1 MSFSDDE
8 LERYARHIVLREVG
22 GSGQRKLSA
31 ARVAVV
37 GAGGLGSPALLY
49 LAAAGVGHLRVIDDD
64 AVSLSNLQ
72 RQVLHRTEA
81 VGRAKVESAAETLAA
96 VNPHVVVEGRT
107 ERLGGENAAA
117 LLGDV
122 DLVLDGSDTFATREV
137 VNRACV
143 AAGVPLI
150 SGALSQWEGQVS
162 LFDPQRGGP
171 CYSCIFADPPAEGQ
185 APSCAEAGVM
195 GALAGVIGAMMAG
208 EALKVITGAGQ
219 PLRGEMLIYD
229 ALWGETRKIRL
240 AARAGCPV
248 CGGRGVAI

>member
-1 MSFSDDE
+1 MSTPEPFSDDE

-22 GSGQRKLSA
+22 GSGQKKLRA

-64 AVSLSNLQ
+64 VVSLSNLQ

-81 VGRAKVESAAETLAA
+81 VGAAKVESAAETLAS
-96 VNPHVVVEGRT
+96 VNPHVVVERVR
-107 ERLGGENAAA
+107 ERLEAGNTA
-117 LLGDV
+117 LLEDV
-122 DLVLDGSDTFATREV
+122 DLVLDGSDSFATRV
-137 VNRACV
+137 LVNRACV

-162 LFDPQRGGP
+162 LFDPVRGGP
-171 CYSCIFADPPAEGQ
+171 CYACIFPDPPAPGQ

-219 PLRGEMLIYD
+219 LLRGEMLIYD
-229 ALWGETRKIRL
+229 ALWGETRKITL
-240 AARAGCPV
+240 ARRAGCSV
-248 CGGRGVAI
+248 CEC